1 MKKNIILG
9 FITLLLSG
17 TMLQVQAQESIDFK
31 NISFAGALALAK
43 ENSKPIFIDCYT
55 SWCAPC
61 KKMDQTVFV
70 NDTIREFFNE
80 HFVNLKIDMEKG
92 EGKDLAIK
100 YKVGSFPTY
109 LFVDAKGEII
119 HRSASMMTVQE
130 FLEEGKKALEPTTS
144 YSALVKKY
152 KEGDRSKELLLR
164 YSVDLKRINR
174 TESDKVAKEL
184 MDKITLEDLQSEFG
198 WKVIKEFSM
207 SEFDKPGAFLLA
219 NKNFFIDLKGETQV
233 QTVLNRLKMS
243 DMYRLTRAK
252 DSVQFFKNLQEMK
265 QDKNELTQRNVAML
279 EMQFYLEINN
289 ADLFVLMAQNARE
302 GVLKMND
309 ADLSF
314 VARRALYMAAGSNKI
329 MEEALEL
336 ARQAVV
342 LNPEEYS
349 NQGTLGSICLEM
361 NLKKEGLKAAKKAR
375 ALADEST
382 SKIQKIAQDLVDK
395 IEAL

>member
-1 MKKNIILG
+1 MNKNICIG
-9 FITLLLSG
+9 IITLLLSSNIARS
-17 TMLQVQAQESIDFK
+17 QAPKSIDFK
-31 NISFAGALALAK
+31 NISFSEALTLAK
-43 ENSKPIFIDCYT
+43 ESNKPIFIDCYT

-70 NDTIREFFNE
+70 NDTIYEFYNAQ
-80 HFVNLKIDMEKG
+80 FVNLKIDMEKG
-92 EGKDLAIK
+92 EGVDLAKK

-109 LFVDAKGEII
+109 LFVDSKGEII
-119 HRSASMMTVQE
+119 HRSASLMPVNE
-130 FLEEGKKALEPTTS
+130 FLEEGKKALEPSTS
-144 YSALVKKY
+144 YSALAKKY
-152 KEGDRSKELLLR
+152 AEGDRSKELLLR
-164 YSVDLKRINR
+164 YAVDLKRINR
-174 TESDKVAKEL
+174 SESDKVALEL
-184 MDKITLEDLQSEFG
+184 MDKITGEDLHSEFG
-198 WKVIKEFSM
+198 WKIIEEFSM
-207 SEFDKPGAFLLA
+207 SERDKPGKYLMS
-219 NKNFFIDLKGETQV
+219 NKKYFVDLKGETQV

-243 DMYRLTRAK
+243 DMYRLIRAK

-265 QDKNELTQRNVAML
+265 QDNNELTQRNVAML
-279 EMQFYLEINN
+279 EMQYYLEVNN
-289 ADLFVLMAQNARE
+289 AALFVSAAQKARE

-314 VARRALYMAAGSNKI
+314 TARRALYMAAGNDKI
-329 MEEALEL
+329 KKEALEL

-361 NLKKEGLKAAKKAR
+361 KLKKEGLKAAKKAR